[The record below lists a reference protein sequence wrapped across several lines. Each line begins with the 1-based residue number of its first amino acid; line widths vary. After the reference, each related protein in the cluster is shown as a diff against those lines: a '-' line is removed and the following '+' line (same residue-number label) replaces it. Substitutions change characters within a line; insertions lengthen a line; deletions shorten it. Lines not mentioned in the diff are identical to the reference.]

1 MKTLLMK
8 KPLEDSFSREAEG
21 GSYGR
26 EKSSGGFHLR
36 GCIMADVKRL
46 IGDRIRQLR
55 KEKGLSQEKLGY
67 ESELHCTHIGSIE
80 RGQKNWSIDTLIKVA
95 KGLNVEVADLFN
107 FPMPPAD
114 AKKLKKALFE
124 DINASS
130 PESVKILSNLLN
142 GLKSL
147 KKTTP

>member
-1 MKTLLMK
+1 M
-8 KPLEDSFSREAEG
+8 E
-21 GSYGR
+21 
-26 EKSSGGFHLR
+26 
-36 GCIMADVKRL
+36 DVKRL

-55 KEKGLSQEKLGY
+55 KERGLSQEKLGY

-95 KGLNVEVADLFN
+95 KGLNVEVSDLLN

-114 AKKLKKALFE
+114 AKKMKKLLVE
-124 DINASS
+124 DISTSS
-130 PESVKILSNLLN
+130 PETIKILSDLFK

-147 KKTTP
+147 QRPSP

>member
-1 MKTLLMK
+1 
-8 KPLEDSFSREAEG
+8 
-21 GSYGR
+21 
-26 EKSSGGFHLR
+26 
-36 GCIMADVKRL
+36 MADVKRL

>member
-1 MKTLLMK
+1 M
-8 KPLEDSFSREAEG
+8 AE
-21 GSYGR
+21 
-26 EKSSGGFHLR
+26 
-36 GCIMADVKRL
+36 VKRL

-95 KGLNVEVADLFN
+95 KGLKVEVADLFN

-114 AKKLKKALFE
+114 AIKMKKSLIE
-124 DINASS
+124 GINGSS
-130 PESVKILSNLLN
+130 PETIKILSDLLN

-147 KKTTP
+147 KRLSP

>member
-1 MKTLLMK
+1 
-8 KPLEDSFSREAEG
+8 
-21 GSYGR
+21 
-26 EKSSGGFHLR
+26 
-36 GCIMADVKRL
+36 MADVKKL
-46 IGDRIRQLR
+46 IGDRIRQMR

-107 FPMPPAD
+107 FPGPPAD
-114 AKKLKKALFE
+114 AKKVKKSLVE

-130 PESVKILSNLLN
+130 PESVKILSDLLN
-142 GLKSL
+142 GLKSVQR
-147 KKTTP
+147 PSP

>member
-1 MKTLLMK
+1 
-8 KPLEDSFSREAEG
+8 
-21 GSYGR
+21 
-26 EKSSGGFHLR
+26 
-36 GCIMADVKRL
+36 MADVKRM

-80 RGQKNWSIDTLIKVA
+80 RGQKNWSIDTMIKMA
-95 KGLNVEVADLFN
+95 KGLNVEVADLFI

-114 AKKLKKALFE
+114 AKKVKKALVE

-130 PESVKILSNLLN
+130 PESVKILSDLLN

-147 KKTTP
+147 QRPSP

>member
-1 MKTLLMK
+1 MT
-8 KPLEDSFSREAEG
+8 
-21 GSYGR
+21 
-26 EKSSGGFHLR
+26 
-36 GCIMADVKRL
+36 DVKRL

-80 RGQKNWSIDTLIKVA
+80 RGQKNFSIDTLIKVA

-107 FPMPPAD
+107 FPMPPAETKRM
-114 AKKLKKALFE
+114 KKSLIE
-124 DINASS
+124 EINVSS
-130 PESVKILSNLLN
+130 PETIKILSDLLT

-147 KKTTP
+147 K

>member
-1 MKTLLMK
+1 MT
-8 KPLEDSFSREAEG
+8 
-21 GSYGR
+21 
-26 EKSSGGFHLR
+26 
-36 GCIMADVKRL
+36 DVKRL

-80 RGQKNWSIDTLIKVA
+80 MGQKNFSIDTLIKVA

-107 FPMPPAD
+107 FPMPPAE
-114 AKKLKKALFE
+114 AKRMKKSLIE
-124 DINASS
+124 EINVSS
-130 PESVKILSNLLN
+130 PETIKILSDLLT

-147 KKTTP
+147 K